1 MKLGGNKT
9 GKQYNVNVWS
19 VVVAKA
25 TRHIAPAKKL
35 SNHENNHTTFIILA
49 AGVGKR
55 MKTYGPKSL
64 LSYKDDTTILDY
76 QIKTIYEWYPKAD
89 IIVVVGFEYHKFV
102 QYKNKYPSVRIVHN
116 HIHDIAGTL
125 YSTKLGI
132 MSSVGSRVVVIH
144 GDLIFS
150 ANAIQDLTSGKSKLV
165 ACNTIEQNSVGLV
178 DNDGLV
184 ANISY
189 GLDHKWGQITF
200 FTGREYQLL
209 SQLLYGNGEL
219 HRLYLYEGIKHVIDN
234 DGQFYIHE
242 PKGIQIYDIDSYKDL
257 TLVKDINI

>member
-1 MKLGGNKT
+1 M
-9 GKQYNVNVWS
+9 S
-19 VVVAKA
+19 KA

-35 SNHENNHTTFIILA
+35 SNHEYSHTTFIILA

-64 LSYKDDTTILDY
+64 LSYIDDATILDY
-76 QIKTIYEWYPKAD
+76 QIQTIYEWYPQAD
-89 IIVVVGFEYHKFV
+89 IIVVVGFEYQKFI
-102 QYKNKYPSVRIVHN
+102 QYKDKYPSVRVVHN

-132 MSSVGSRVVVIH
+132 LSSIGNRVVVLH

-150 ANAIQDLTSGKSKLV
+150 PNAIQNLTEGKSKLV
-165 ACNTIEQNSVGLV
+165 ACNTIEPNSVGIV
-178 DNDGLV
+178 DDQGLV
-184 ANISY
+184 TNISY
-189 GLDHKWGQITF
+189 GLEHKWGQIVF

-234 DGQFYIHE
+234 NGQFYLHE
-242 PKGIQIYDIDSYKDL
+242 PQNIQVYDIDSYKEL
-257 TLVKDINI
+257 TAVKDINI